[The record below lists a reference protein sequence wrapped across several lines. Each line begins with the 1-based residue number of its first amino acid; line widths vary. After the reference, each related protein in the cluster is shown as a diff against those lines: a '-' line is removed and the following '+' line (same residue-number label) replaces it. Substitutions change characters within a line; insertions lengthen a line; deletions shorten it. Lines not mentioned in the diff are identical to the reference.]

1 MVSVY
6 YKDFAAY
13 ASIDVGLVAVAALYV
28 YIAPEAAG
36 FGFLRWKL

>member
-13 ASIDVGLVAVAALYV
+13 ASINVGLVVAVAALYV

-36 FGFLRWKL
+36 FGFLR